1 VILVQATSSAPSE
14 AERSYAAKITARMA
28 VWLEESGIPSTLVTD
43 DQLGLLQKMNGRVV
57 ILPDNPLPGRKQ
69 LAALQLFIKNGGK
82 LIVFFASEPKLADMM
97 GLRLGARASSP
108 GTDSWAAFRFGEGAP
123 AGTPDRIEQA
133 SQTLWTVYPGD
144 NNATVIAWWESASG
158 KRTREPAW
166 IKSAHGFWMSHILL
180 ESDVAAKK
188 QLLVSLLGACDGDLW
203 KAAATHTVNHAG
215 TLDLYPDAAQ
225 AIAAIRATS
234 GQGGQAAEVT
244 ALLARA
250 DHLQE
255 TMIGEFKT
263 GRYPRVL
270 ETARQLDRT
279 LTEAYAR
286 TQSTRRGEFRGAWNH
301 SGTGFTPGNWEASCA
316 TLARNGLTAILP
328 NVQRPWCA
336 HYPSQLIPASDTLT
350 RYGDQMSA
358 CLAAARRHGLE
369 THAWVILWSMEGAP
383 DALIARYRRAGRL
396 QVSSSGTPVSWLC
409 PSNPENR
416 TFELAALR
424 DLVTRYPSLDGVQLD
439 YIRYK
444 SSDTCYCAGCRTRFT
459 RETGIRVN
467 RWPAEVRTGSKTAA
481 YRQWRREQISRFV
494 ADAHREITAIKP
506 GIKLSASVYAGY
518 PGCADSIA
526 QDWAA
531 WLRNGWVDFVCPM
544 NYTADS
550 TKFSEW
556 YRTQTSYPGV
566 RGKLFAGIGVT
577 SLECRLNAVETIH
590 QINRLRRE
598 GATGFTLFEANP
610 TLRDDILPYLGMG
623 ATAL

>member
-1 VILVQATSSAPSE
+1 
-14 AERSYAAKITARMA
+14 
-28 VWLEESGIPSTLVTD
+28 
-43 DQLGLLQKMNGRVV
+43 
-57 ILPDNPLPGRKQ
+57 
-69 LAALQLFIKNGGK
+69 
-82 LIVFFASEPKLADMM
+82 
-97 GLRLGARASSP
+97 
-108 GTDSWAAFRFGEGAP
+108 
-123 AGTPDRIEQA
+123 
-133 SQTLWTVYPGD
+133 
-144 NNATVIAWWESASG
+144 
-158 KRTREPAW
+158 
-166 IKSAHGFWMSHILL
+166 MSHILL